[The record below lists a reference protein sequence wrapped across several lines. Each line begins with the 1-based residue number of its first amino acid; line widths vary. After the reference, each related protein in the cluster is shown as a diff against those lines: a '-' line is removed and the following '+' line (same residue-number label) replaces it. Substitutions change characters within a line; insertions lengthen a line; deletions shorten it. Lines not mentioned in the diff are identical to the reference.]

1 MAVHTYGFV
10 HRLYWKLFALWKRLL
25 SYRKRDW
32 ELKDYPVIFR
42 TQDIDP
48 EPRPKRLQLQ
58 PHVAQIANWWI
69 CGTGETPAE
78 ALRNLEEIFRIA
90 SAVRKEEGTKLPRPG
105 VNPPIE
111 FASSARIEAVGELSD
126 DFIHRILG
134 FEWAMISDESSL
146 WDFHSEETNNTLIEK
161 IRQVYGV
168 DVSDIES
175 AKLCEILERIKQSR
189 PKH

>member
-1 MAVHTYGFV
+1 MALHPSRLM
-10 HRLYWKLFALWKRLL
+10 HRFCWQTFAVWKCLL

-32 ELKDYPVIFR
+32 DLEDYPVIFR
-42 TQDIDP
+42 TQEIDT
-48 EPRPKRLQLQ
+48 EPRPKRLQMH
-58 PHVAQIANWWI
+58 PHIAQIVNWWL

-78 ALRNLEEIFRIA
+78 AQADLEEVFRNV
-90 SAVRKEEGTKLPRPG
+90 SATRKAESRQLPRPG
-105 VNPPIE
+105 IHPPIE

-134 FEWAMISDESSL
+134 YEWAIISDESSL
-146 WDFHSEETNNTLIEK
+146 WEFHSEETNDVLVEK
-161 IRQVYGV
+161 IRQVYSV

-175 AKLCEILERIKQSR
+175 AKLCEILERIKQSI